1 MCGII
6 GYLGPRVAAPVLLD
20 SLQRLEYRGYD
31 SAGVVVLGADGA
43 PTSIRSAGKVEA
55 LLDRI
60 DGEEILGRV
69 GMGHTRWATHGKPS
83 HENAHPHR
91 DCTGRF
97 FVIHNGIIENFAELR
112 NELRAQGHIFTSE
125 TDTEVLPHLIESYY
139 QGDLVVA
146 TRTAL
151 GRLRGA
157 YAVVVLSSTDPDTLI
172 GARLNA
178 PLVVGV
184 GTDEWF
190 LSSDLTAIIPYTRQ
204 AIVLGE
210 GQMAVLSPVG
220 PVVTTIADGA
230 ELVPRVIR
238 VEWDVIQA
246 ERGGYPNFMAKEIHE
261 QPAALENALRGRLL
275 SDGRV
280 EFSDWA
286 SGDQELRRIERV
298 QIVAAGTAF
307 YAGMIAKNA
316 LEDLAGIPATVEV
329 ASEWRYRP
337 QPSTSS
343 TLMVAISQSGETADT
358 LAAARLARERGS
370 FVLALT
376 NVVGS
381 TLAMEADGVI
391 NLHAGPE
398 ISVVATKTFT
408 NQVACSVLLALRL
421 AQARGSRGEGD
432 IRELAAALRSVS
444 AAQRQL
450 LSRDHE
456 FADLGAW
463 LAEHRSAVY
472 MGRGYNYP
480 TAMEAALKLKEVAYV
495 HAEGYPAGELKHGPI
510 ALLDEEMPVVAFA
523 TDSST
528 REKVRSNIQEVH
540 ARQSPVLAV
549 VSEGDTTLADH
560 VQFTVEVPRVPEV
573 VSPLLTAVVGQLL
586 AYHAAMTR
594 GYDVDRPR
602 NLAKSVTVE

>member
-6 GYLGPRVAAPVLLD
+6 GYLGQRVAAPVLLD

-31 SAGVVVLGADGA
+31 SAGVVVLGADGV
-43 PTSIRSAGKVEA
+43 PTSIKSAGKVEA
-55 LLDRI
+55 LLARI
-60 DGEEILGRV
+60 DGEAIAGRV
-69 GMGHTRWATHGKPS
+69 GMGHTRWATHGRPS
-83 HENAHPHR
+83 RENAHPHC
-91 DCTGRF
+91 DCSGRF
-97 FVIHNGIIENFAELR
+97 YVIHNGIIENFAELR
-112 NELRAQGHIFTSE
+112 QELRSAGHRFSSD
-125 TDTEVLPHLIESYY
+125 TDTEVLPHLIEEYY
-139 QGDLVVA
+139 RGDLVVA
-146 TRTAL
+146 TRQAL
-151 GRLRGA
+151 ARLNGA

-178 PLVVGV
+178 PLVIGV

-220 PVVTTIADGA
+220 PVVSSIVDGS
-230 ELVPRVIR
+230 EVVPKVVR

-246 ERGGYPNFMAKEIHE
+246 ERGGYPNFMSKEIHE

-280 EFSDWA
+280 EFPDWGIDEDRLG
-286 SGDQELRRIERV
+286 SIQRV
-298 QIVAAGTAF
+298 QIVAAGSAY
-307 YAGMIAKNA
+307 YAGMIAKYA
-316 LEDLAGIPATVEV
+316 LEDLAQIPATVEV

-337 QPSTSS
+337 QPLDGR
-343 TLMVAISQSGETADT
+343 TLTLAVSQSGETADT
-358 LAAARLARERGS
+358 LAAARLAQSRGS

-381 TLAMEADGVI
+381 TLALEADGVI

-398 ISVVATKTFT
+398 ICVVATKTFT
-408 NQVACSVLLALRL
+408 NQVACSLLLALRM
-421 AQARGSRGEGD
+421 AQARQTKGQGD
-432 IRELAAALRSVS
+432 LRELAAALRSV
-444 AAQRQL
+444 AVVQREL
-450 LSRDHE
+450 LARDDE
-456 FADLGAW
+456 FASLGAW
-463 LAEHRSAVY
+463 LAQHRSVLY

-480 TAMEAALKLKEVAYV
+480 AAVEAALKLKEVAYV

-510 ALLDEEMPVVAFA
+510 ALLDETMPVVAFA
-523 TDSST
+523 TEAPT
-528 REKVRSNIQEVH
+528 REKVRSNILEAH

-549 VSEGDTTLADH
+549 VSQGDTSLVDH

-573 VSPLLTAVVGQLL
+573 VSPLVTAVVGQLL
-586 AYHAAMTR
+586 AYHAAMAR